1 MNDAKSS
8 STKSGFS
15 AEERAAMKDRAREL
29 KEQKTK
35 EDGLNGV
42 LEAIKKLPKEDRELA
57 EKLHQIVT
65 EVAPGLNPK
74 TYYGM
79 PGWARDGK
87 ILCFFQP
94 ASKFGVRYG
103 TLGFEQQAA
112 LDDGV
117 MWPTAFA
124 VTKIGPVEEKNIIA
138 LVKKA
143 VG

>member
-42 LEAIKKLPKEDRELA
+42 LDAIKKLPKDDRELA